1 MATTKVPGI
10 YKITNNING
19 KVYIGQSRDINHRF
33 KYYRLAYNS
42 ECDYA
47 DTTKSIIKDMKSVGI
62 ENFTFE
68 ILASGKEYENDI
80 DRAISEQFYINKY
93 KANNPKYGYNT
104 SIGGELSVYTPR
116 KQSCRERLKRA
127 NPVILF
133 SIQTRSMML
142 YFGGAK
148 AVGDEFGYGKDVMS
162 HTINRGSLFLNEY
175 YLIPANYDER
185 HKLLEKLR
193 EKKMKQ
199 NTVAQYSFKLYELAV
214 SYIDL
219 NCFDSYGFN

>member
-19 KVYIGQSRDINHRF
+19 KVYIGQSRDINH
-33 KYYRLAYNS
+33 LAYNS

-47 DTTKSIIKDMKSVGI
+47 DTTRSIIKDMKAVGI

-68 ILASGKEYENDI
+68 ILVSGKEYENDI

-104 SIGGELSVYTPR
+104 SIGGELGVYTPR